1 MRRCLEGNAPWVAE
15 CSMENSRPIKNIK
28 YVQEQLENAGA
39 QVTPP
44 GAVTLTARG
53 GGYSTRAPAAAAPA
67 KTIGGAGLDGA
78 GIGRLGER
86 SHWIRWSLGDI
97 SAGSGH
103 ATTALSLAHL
113 IAVLMYRVMWGRSL
127 GMRTVRVI

>member
-1 MRRCLEGNAPWVAE
+1 VRLREPLAA
-15 CSMENSRPIKNIK
+15 
-28 YVQEQLENAGA
+28 
-39 QVTPP
+39 
-44 GAVTLTARG
+44 AVTRG
-53 GGYSTRAPAAAAPA
+53 APAAAAPA

-78 GIGRLGER
+78 GIGRPFTLDKVVLGR
-86 SHWIRWSLGDI
+86 T

-127 GMRTVRVI
+127 GMRTFGSFRQVQTDQPAALCMSTRQWVGDPLE